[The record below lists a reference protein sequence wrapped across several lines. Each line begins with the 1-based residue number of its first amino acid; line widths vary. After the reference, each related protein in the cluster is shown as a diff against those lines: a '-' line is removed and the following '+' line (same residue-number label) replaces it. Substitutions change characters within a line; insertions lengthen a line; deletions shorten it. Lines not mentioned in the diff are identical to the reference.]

1 MGSCISKI
9 YDDYDTYVA
18 FCKLVNEEPV
28 DARGGF
34 YEHEK
39 ELMKKHKYVE
49 DGCWYKKV
57 DNATQHSANTIG
69 L

>member
-9 YDDYDTYVA
+9 YDDYDTYVS
-18 FCKLVNEEPV
+18 FCELVNEETV
-28 DARGGF
+28 DVRDFF

-39 ELMKKHKYVE
+39 ELMKKHKYVK

-57 DNATQHSANTIG
+57 DNAT
-69 L
+69 